1 MPIPLDGWKCAI
13 CGSQHRLVESAAEC
27 EAEHPKPDHPIEYR
41 YHRDSRNIGDEI
53 RYPTAVLVR
62 FDNGTAQ
69 VYTREG

>member
-1 MPIPLDGWKCAI
+1 M
-13 CGSQHRLVESAAEC
+13 ESVAEC

-62 FDNGTAQ
+62 FDDGTAQ